1 MEKSLNTQDLK
12 VVKKTLD
19 ELIYVLQKMGGGFSH
34 PAQPH
39 IATAI
44 NAMAWAK
51 TCLETAAKNFSEVEN
66 GQV

>member
-1 MEKSLNTQDLK
+1 MENLNTQDLK
-12 VVKKTLD
+12 VVKKTPD
-19 ELIYVLQKMGGGFSH
+19 ELVYVLQKMGDGFSH

-51 TCLETAAKNFSEVEN
+51 TCLEAAAKSFSEVDDGED
-66 GQV
+66 